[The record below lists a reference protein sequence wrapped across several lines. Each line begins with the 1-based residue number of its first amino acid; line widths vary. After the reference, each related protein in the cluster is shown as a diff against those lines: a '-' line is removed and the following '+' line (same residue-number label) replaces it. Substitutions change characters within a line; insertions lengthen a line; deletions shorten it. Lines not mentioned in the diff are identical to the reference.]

1 MSPAIVLLL
10 RQGWGCS
17 ILCGSCCQT
26 CLIASL
32 QSHVA
37 CLSLLDF
44 QKQLFGFGFWCWRR
58 PCFAVTRDN
67 TEACKRRIWQLDTAW
82 TALSVLVTPAVQRL
96 ISPAPTRLFLLP
108 FFPFLLIFLKQ
119 PLEPAMFGTESSLS
133 MFLNTLTPKF
143 YVALTGTSSL
153 ISGLILIFEW
163 WYFRKYG
170 TSFIEQVS
178 VSHLRPL
185 LGGVD
190 NNSSNNSNS
199 SNGDSDSNRQSVSEC
214 KVWRNPLN
222 LFRGAE
228 YNRYTW
234 VTGREPLTYYDMNLS
249 AQDHQTF
256 FTCDS
261 DHLRPADAIMQK
273 AWRERNPQARISAAH
288 EALEINEC
296 ATAYILLAEEEA
308 TTIAEAEKLFKQALK
323 AGDGCYRR
331 SQQLQHHGSQY
342 EAQHRRD
349 TNVLV
354 YIKRRLAMCARRLGR
369 TREAVKMMRDLMKE
383 FPLLSMFNIHENLLE
398 ALLELQ
404 AYADVQAVLAK
415 YDDISLPKSATICYT
430 AALLKA
436 RAVSDKFSP
445 EAASRRGLS
454 TAEMNAVEAIHRA
467 VEFNP
472 HVPKYLLE
480 MKSLILPPEHIL
492 KRGDSEAIA
501 YAFFHLAHWKRVEGA
516 LNLLHCTWE
525 GTFRMI
531 PYPLEK
537 GHLFYPYPIC
547 TETADRELLPSFHEV
562 SVYPKKE
569 LPFFILFTAGL
580 CSFTAMLALL
590 THQFPEL
597 MGVFA
602 KAFLSTLFA
611 PLNFVM
617 EKVESIL
624 PSSLWHQLTR
634 I

>member
-1 MSPAIVLLL
+1 MAEAGTGFLEQLKSYIVSSWTYLWAVWFFIVLFLVYIL
-10 RQGWGCS
+10 RVPLK
-17 ILCGSCCQT
+17 I
-26 CLIASL
+26 
-32 QSHVA
+32 
-37 CLSLLDF
+37 
-44 QKQLFGFGFWCWRR
+44 
-58 PCFAVTRDN
+58 DN
-67 TEACKRRIWQLDTAW
+67 WST
-82 TALSVLVTPAVQRL
+82 V
-96 ISPAPTRLFLLP
+96 
-108 FFPFLLIFLKQ
+108 
-119 PLEPAMFGTESSLS
+119 S

-602 KAFLSTLFA
+602 KAVSICQREASGKGQKSKRSNIREMGECHIEMDMPVMIICSLYNFHYHQWNQRAEGQVRKCRLFVNVCLCLVSFTRKFSTV
-611 PLNFVM
+611 PPKRM
-617 EKVESIL
+617 KSK
-624 PSSLWHQLTR
+624 R
-634 I
+634 IKLA

>member
-1 MSPAIVLLL
+1 MAEAGAGFLEQLKSCIV
-10 RQGWGCS
+10 WS
-17 ILCGSCCQT
+17 
-26 CLIASL
+26 
-32 QSHVA
+32 
-37 CLSLLDF
+37 
-44 QKQLFGFGFWCWRR
+44 
-58 PCFAVTRDN
+58 
-67 TEACKRRIWQLDTAW
+67 W
-82 TALSVLVTPAVQRL
+82 TYLWTVWFFLV
-96 ISPAPTRLFLLP
+96 LFLVYILRV
-108 FFPFLLIFLKQ
+108 
-119 PLEPAMFGTESSLS
+119 PLRINDNLSTVS

-163 WYFRKYG
+163 WYFRN
-170 TSFIEQVS
+170 VS
-178 VSHLRPL
+178 
-185 LGGVD
+185 
-190 NNSSNNSNS
+190 
-199 SNGDSDSNRQSVSEC
+199 
-214 KVWRNPLN
+214 
-222 LFRGAE
+222 GAE

-273 AWRERNPQARISAAH
+273 AWRERNPQARISAAR

-415 YDDISLPKSATICYT
+415 YDGYKLTKVCDNMLHSRPAQSKSCLRQNRQYLLQHLFSLHSDSSLGGQGQGCHSFPCGVCLPST
-430 AALLKA
+430 ALELALGV
-436 RAVSDKFSP
+436 RFSP

-525 GTFRMI
+525 GKAFRMI

-602 KAFLSTLFA
+602 KAGTWNLF
-611 PLNFVM
+611 
-617 EKVESIL
+617 
-624 PSSLWHQLTR
+624 R
-634 I
+634 